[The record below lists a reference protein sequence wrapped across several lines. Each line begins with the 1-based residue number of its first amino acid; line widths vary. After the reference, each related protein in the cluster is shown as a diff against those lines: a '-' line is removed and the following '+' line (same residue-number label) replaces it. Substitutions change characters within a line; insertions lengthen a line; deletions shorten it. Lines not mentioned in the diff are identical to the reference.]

1 MNRQPHSV
9 LDQLCPDA
17 TQVVHCSQWRQKS
30 HHDSHAHSQVFAI
43 DSPVMDRNFAESQ
56 SPPWLQGKVIA
67 CTGRLLYK
75 VCLTNGCIICRHT
88 DHLQHTARHLTMVQ
102 TDSDSRDNVPL
113 SFPDPNPQRPIE
125 QEDHQGALPQRSQR
139 TDDPRT
145 DTLHNE

>member
-1 MNRQPHSV
+1 MNRWPRSV
-9 LDQLCPDA
+9 LDQLRPDVI
-17 TQVVHCSQWRQKS
+17 QVVRRSQERQKS
-30 HHDSHAHSQVFAI
+30 HHDCHAHSRVFAI
-43 DSPVMDRNFAESQ
+43 DSPVMVRNFARSQ
-56 SPPWLQGKVIA
+56 SPPWLLGKVIA
-67 CTGRLLYK
+67 CTGPLLYK
-75 VCLTNGCIICRHT
+75 VHLTNGCIIRRHA